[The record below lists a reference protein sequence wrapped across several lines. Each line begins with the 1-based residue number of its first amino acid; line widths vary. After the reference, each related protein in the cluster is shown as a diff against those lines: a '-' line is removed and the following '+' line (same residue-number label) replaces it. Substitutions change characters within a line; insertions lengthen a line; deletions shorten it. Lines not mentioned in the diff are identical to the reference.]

1 MPALYADVALPIPLH
16 RTFTYAV
23 PEEFRPRLTV
33 GMRVLV
39 PFGRTT
45 QTGVVTGFL
54 DRSNVPGI
62 KPIRDVLDVVPTFA
76 ADLLQLT
83 RWIADYYAASWGD
96 VLRAATPQGLSIEGS
111 RTATLVHVNVGLL
124 LATERLGKTQRAILQ
139 SLRNGVPMPFET
151 LRKRV
156 NAPTVASSV
165 LTLEALGWV
174 AVNDTLKRPKASV
187 RRVPVVRLS
196 PAGREEMQHLRGAAS
211 VPRSLRS
218 LLSLADA
225 FTDAATF
232 IPLGEAADLSSV
244 SAATIRSLS
253 HRGLVELE
261 QREELR
267 DPYAGAVEPPPQLT
281 MTERQRA
288 AVDSVTAALDERTF
302 CAFLLHG
309 ITGSGKTQVYIESL
323 RRALEHGRTAI
334 VLVPEI
340 ALTPQTVRRFRSHFG
355 DLVAVMHSQ
364 LSVGERYDAW
374 RRARDGSAKIVI
386 GPRSAVFAPLENLGL
401 IVVDE
406 EHDGSYKQYDAT
418 PRYQGR
424 DTAIMRAK
432 ANDAVVLLGSATPS
446 VESYANALSGKYRLL
461 ELPDRIDDARLP
473 EVRLVDMVAERKRR
487 FEETKKKVKET
498 GVPFPKHFGPM
509 SISGTLQQEIALRL
523 ERKEGIILLQN
534 RRGFAHVLECLECGY
549 TERCRNCD
557 VTMTYHLKS
566 HDLRCHYCGAR
577 RPSAQLCPSCL
588 KGELKQLSFGT
599 QQVHEELQALFPK
612 ARILRMDR
620 DTTRRKGSHET
631 LLRRFGAG
639 EADILLGTQ
648 MVAKGLDFP
657 RVTLVGVVSAETQL
671 LLPDFRSAETTFQ
684 LLTQVAGRAGRSTL
698 RGEVLIQTVQPQH
711 YSLRHAVRHDYR
723 SFYDEE
729 VRFRT
734 ELRYPPVTRLVLVEV
749 TGSDEAAVQK
759 AAEEAARRIRRS
771 TFEGIEVLGPAEPPI
786 PRLRNL
792 YRRHILIKGDK
803 RSDPSGERVRTLL
816 APLVEEE
823 GGWERRKVRVTV
835 DVDPYG
841 ML

>member
-1 MPALYADVALPIPLH
+1 
-16 RTFTYAV
+16 
-23 PEEFRPRLTV
+23 
-33 GMRVLV
+33 
-39 PFGRTT
+39 
-45 QTGVVTGFL
+45 
-54 DRSNVPGI
+54 
-62 KPIRDVLDVVPTFA
+62 
-76 ADLLQLT
+76 
-83 RWIADYYAASWGD
+83 
-96 VLRAATPQGLSIEGS
+96 
-111 RTATLVHVNVGLL
+111 
-124 LATERLGKTQRAILQ
+124 
-139 SLRNGVPMPFET
+139 
-151 LRKRV
+151 
-156 NAPTVASSV
+156 
-165 LTLEALGWV
+165 
-174 AVNDTLKRPKASV
+174 
-187 RRVPVVRLS
+187 VPVVRPS
-196 PAGREEMQHLRGAAS
+196 HAGLEETDRLRQAAA
-211 VPRSLRS
+211 VPRALRS
-218 LLSLADA
+218 LVSLTTSFADPAEFVLLADA
-225 FTDAATF
+225 A
-232 IPLGEAADLSSV
+232 ERSNV

-253 HRGLVELE
+253 RRGLVELE

-267 DPYAGAVEPPPQLT
+267 DPYGGEVEPPPQLT
-281 MTERQRA
+281 MTARQRA
-288 AVDSVTAALDERTF
+288 AVDSVTAALDERAF
-302 CAFLLHG
+302 RAFLLHG
-309 ITGSGKTQVYIESL
+309 VTGSGKTQVYIESL

-340 ALTPQTVRRFRSHFG
+340 ALTPQTVRRFRSHFSG
-355 DLVAVMHSQ
+355 LVAVMHSQ

-374 RRARDGSAKIVI
+374 RRARDGKAKIVI

-446 VESYANALSGKYRLL
+446 VESYANALTGKYRLL
-461 ELPDRIDDARLP
+461 ELPDRIDGARLP
-473 EVRLVDMVAERKRR
+473 EVRLVDMVVERKRR
-487 FEETKKKVKET
+487 YEETKKKVKET
-498 GVPFPKHFGPM
+498 GGPFPKRFGPM

-534 RRGFAHVLECLECGY
+534 RRGFAHVLECMECGY

-566 HDLRCHYCGAR
+566 HELRCHYCGAR
-577 RPSAQLCPSCL
+577 RPSVQSCPSCL

-599 QQVHEELQALFPK
+599 QQVHEELQSLFPN

-620 DTTRRKGSHET
+620 DTTRRKGSHES
-631 LLRRFGAG
+631 LLRRFGSG

-657 RVTLVGVVSAETQL
+657 RVTLVGVISAETQL

-711 YSLRHAVRHDYR
+711 YSLRHAALHDYR
-723 SFYDEE
+723 SFFDEE

-749 TGSDEAAVQK
+749 TGSDESAVEK
-759 AAEEAARRIRRS
+759 GAEEAAQTLRRS
-771 TFEGIEVLGPAEPPI
+771 TYEGIEVLGPAEPAI
-786 PRLRNL
+786 PRLRNML
-792 YRRHILIKGDK
+792 RRHILIKGDK
-803 RSDPSGERVRTLL
+803 RLDPSGERVRALL
-816 APLVEEE
+816 TPLVEAE
-823 GGWERRKVRVTV
+823 GGWKRKSVRVTV